1 MKKLSLFA
9 AFGFALILFL
19 QAMPKT
25 DSPIQPELSE
35 EAPAIPENV
44 MAVVKQKCY
53 GCHNA
58 ESKNEKG
65 KEKLDWDELESAK
78 KGKALATMKKISE
91 VLEEG
96 EMPPAKFLERKPE
109 GKLSPEEKATLLEW
123 STGKKK

>member
-1 MKKLSLFA
+1 MKKLSLFS

-25 DSPIQPELSE
+25 DTSIQPELSDD
-35 EAPAIPENV
+35 APEIPENV
-44 MAVVKQKCY
+44 MAVVQQKCY

-78 KGKALATMKKISE
+78 KGKALATMKKITE

-109 GKLSPEEKATLLEW
+109 GQLTPEEKATLLEW

>member
-1 MKKLSLFA
+1 MKKLSLLS

-19 QAMPKT
+19 QAIPKT
-25 DSPIQPELSE
+25 DAHNQPELND
-35 EAPAIPENV
+35 EAPAIPEDV
-44 MAVVKQKCY
+44 MAVVQQKCY

-78 KGKALATMKKISE
+78 KGKALATMKKITE
-91 VLEEG
+91 VLEG
-96 EMPPAKFLERKPE
+96 DEMPPEKFLERKPE
-109 GKLSPEEKATLLEW
+109 GKLSDEEKATLLAW